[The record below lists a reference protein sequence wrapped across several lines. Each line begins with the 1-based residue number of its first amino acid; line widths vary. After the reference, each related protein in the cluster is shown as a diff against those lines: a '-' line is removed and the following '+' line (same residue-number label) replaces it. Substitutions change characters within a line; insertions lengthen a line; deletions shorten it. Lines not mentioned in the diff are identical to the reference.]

1 MLMSFVCGHD
11 ASFSQNIQLPNI
23 VGDVCFN
30 HIDISNET
38 IRARNLIVDNSLII
52 QNMDI
57 KEKVL
62 DLSNNVIVIT
72 DDSLSTTSNNKL
84 KNNVFTN
91 AINGKQDIISDLS
104 TNGFL
109 SAGTNISFSILNSLL
124 SISKSS
130 SSGNPV
136 YFLTYHSTSFTN
148 SYAGPKN
155 LQLDTIYSQYP
166 TTGTITSDYAYIIQE
181 SGLYKLS
188 CQVRIID
195 HSKQTQCGIA
205 IKRNGTIF
213 FPVIGGIDWNTSSH
227 NSIIYPCLQDD
238 EVSIRTTHFTIF
250 DEYTAIYG
258 STSTGNNPTPNGA
271 LNTHLYGIK
280 IG

>member
-11 ASFSQNIQLPNI
+11 VSFSANVQLSNI

-30 HIDISNET
+30 HIDISNQS
-38 IRARNLIVDNSLII
+38 IRARNLIVDNSLIV

-57 KEKVL
+57 KEKIL

-72 DDSLSTTSNNKL
+72 DDSLSTSSTNKL

-104 TNGFL
+104 TNGLL
-109 SAGTNISFSILNSLL
+109 SAGTNINFSILNSLL

-130 SSGNPV
+130 SSSSSPV
-136 YFLTYHSTSFTN
+136 HFLIYHGASYTN
-148 SYAGPKN
+148 SYGGPKN
-155 LQLDTIYSQYP
+155 LALNQIYSQYP
-166 TTGTITSDYAYIIQE
+166 TTGSITSDYSYIIQE
-181 SGLYKLS
+181 SGLYKLTHET
-188 CQVRIID
+188 RIIYTD
-195 HSKQTQCGIA
+195 KKTQCGIA
-205 IKRNGTIF
+205 IKRNGTITF
-213 FPVIGGIDWNTSSH
+213 AIMGGETWLSSSH
-227 NSIIYPCLQDD
+227 NSIIYPCLQND
-238 EVSIRTTHFTIF
+238 EVSVRTTHFTIF

-258 STSTGNNPTPNGA
+258 SGSTGS
-271 LNTHLYGIK
+271 NTGGGLQTYLYGIK